1 CDEYGV
7 ILIIDEVVCG
17 FGRTGTMFGFEH
29 YDFVPDI
36 VTMAKGMASSYAPI
50 SAAAVRG
57 EVFDRFLGDP
67 ADRFHYFRD
76 ISTYGGCTVGF
87 AAALENLRIIED
99 EDLIENSR
107 ATGAYLQDRLRELR
121 DHDHV
126 GDVRGRGLFAG
137 VELVEDKA
145 TKTPVSEDV
154 MAAVVGRAAREGVLV
169 GRTTR
174 SIPGLN
180 NTVTIAPPL
189 IVTRADIDELVEAVK
204 TGIEYGCRDL

>member
-1 CDEYGV
+1 
-7 ILIIDEVVCG
+7 
-17 FGRTGTMFGFEH
+17 MFGFEH

-57 EVFDRFLGDP
+57 EVFDRFLADPGDK
-67 ADRFHYFRD
+67 FHYFRD

-99 EDLIENSR
+99 EELIENSR
-107 ATGAYLQDRLRELR
+107 ATGAYLQDRLRELL

-145 TKTPVSEDV
+145 TKAPVSEDV
-154 MAAVVGRAAREGVLV
+154 MAAVVGRVAREGVLV

-204 TGIEYGCRDL
+204 TGIEFGCRDL